1 LSVKAPPR
9 RGPAT
14 LAIPYIAPINPV
26 YIGRLTRGTEYATI
40 IRAPE
45 KIPALP
51 TPATALPMIRA
62 MEFGATP
69 QMRLPSSKMA
79 MVVR

>member
-1 LSVKAPPR
+1 M
-9 RGPAT
+9 
-14 LAIPYIAPINPV
+14 NPV

-40 IRAPE
+40 INAPE

-69 QMRLPSSKMA
+69 QIRLPSSKIPIA
-79 MVVR
+79 MRYTHFIEKYV

>member
-1 LSVKAPPR
+1 M
-9 RGPAT
+9 
-14 LAIPYIAPINPV
+14 
-26 YIGRLTRGTEYATI
+26 GRLTRGTEYATM

-51 TPATALPMIRA
+51 TPATALPMIKA

-69 QMRLPSSKMA
+69 QIKLPSSKMPIA
-79 MVVR
+79 IR